1 MPLPP
6 ALLPALLPTLLLAL
20 PVLLLAGAGR
30 PVAAQQASAAPAATP
45 THTPTAI
52 EEITITGERPGPGL
66 WKATRDG
73 HVLWLMGTLE
83 PLPKRMTWRSAQVDR
98 VIASVQL
105 VLPASTTLKADA
117 GPIALVGLYFGVR
130 RAQRLP
136 DGQTLAGV
144 LPAAQYRR
152 LQVLRERHAP
162 RLQVDGLRPI
172 VAAQRLYEEALSASG
187 LRSDRD
193 VEKSVLRLAR
203 SRDVPVEENLLRLED
218 PKGLLAELDNIPR
231 DAELRCLDVTLARL
245 ESGLPALRERATAW
259 AVGDVAALRRLR
271 QDEERSA
278 CWEAVDLSPRLHAL
292 VVAQRARR
300 VQRLDAA
307 RVTHAGT
314 LALLPIDQLLSPEGV
329 LETLRR
335 MGYAIEEP

>member
-1 MPLPP
+1 MQRLV
-6 ALLPALLPTLLLAL
+6 ALLLPLLAA
-20 PVLLLAGAGR
+20 PLAA
-30 PVAAQQASAAPAATP
+30 PLAVAAQHAGVQQAGTAPAGAPP
-45 THTPTAI
+45 TGAPI

-73 HVLWLMGTLE
+73 HTLWLMGTLD

-98 VIASVQL
+98 VIASAQV

-117 GPIALVGLYFGVR
+117 GPFALVGLYFSVR

-144 LPAAQYRR
+144 LPAGQYQR
-152 LQVLRERHAP
+152 LQALRQRYAP
-162 RLQVDGLRPI
+162 NLQVDGLRPI
-172 VAAQRLYEEALSASG
+172 VAAQRLYEEAISASG
-187 LRSDRD
+187 LRNDRD

-203 SRDVPVEENLLRLED
+203 SHDVPVEENILRLED

-231 DAELRCLDVTLARL
+231 EAELRCLDVTLARL
-245 ESGLPALRERATAW
+245 ETGLPALRERATAW

-292 VVAQRARR
+292 VEAQRARR

-307 RVTHAGT
+307 RVTHSGT
-314 LALLPIDQLLSPEGV
+314 LALLPIDQLLSPDGV